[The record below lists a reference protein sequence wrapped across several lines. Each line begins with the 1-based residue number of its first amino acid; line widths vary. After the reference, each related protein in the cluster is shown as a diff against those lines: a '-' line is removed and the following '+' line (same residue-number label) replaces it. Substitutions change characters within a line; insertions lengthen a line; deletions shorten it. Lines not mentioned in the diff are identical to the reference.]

1 MKGIL
6 DIGIQIHSP
15 SFSGGLAFKKVSII
29 VVVEPAE
36 MVTLSIMVVGL
47 TGGMGCGKSTACRM
61 FEKRGFRRIDSD
73 QIVHDLLESDPATI
87 RQVVDVFGPKVI
99 SSNGGVN
106 RSLLGSIV
114 FGDDEKLKAL
124 EDIMHPKVREAWEG
138 AVASDQEANWILE
151 IPLLFEKNLQ
161 NRVDFTICVFSDL
174 NSQVERL
181 EQKSIGRAQAL
192 ARINRQMPLSQKAE
206 NADFVLLNEGSLEFL
221 EDQIKTLLTR
231 L

>member
-1 MKGIL
+1 
-6 DIGIQIHSP
+6 
-15 SFSGGLAFKKVSII
+15 
-29 VVVEPAE
+29 
-36 MVTLSIMVVGL
+36 MVVGL
-47 TGGMGCGKSTACRM
+47 TGGMGCGKSTAGRM
-61 FEKRGFRRIDSD
+61 FEKHGFRRLDSD
-73 QIVHDLLESDPATI
+73 QIVHDLLESDPTTI
-87 RQVVDVFGPKVI
+87 REVEDVFGPKVI
-99 SSNGGVN
+99 SNNGGVN

-114 FGDDEKLKAL
+114 FGDDEKLQAL

-138 AVASDQEANWILE
+138 AVASNPEANWILE

-161 NRVDFTICVFSDL
+161 NRVDFTVCVFSDL
-174 NSQVERL
+174 LSQVERL
-181 EQKSIGRAQAL
+181 EQKGMGRAQAL

>member
-1 MKGIL
+1 
-6 DIGIQIHSP
+6 
-15 SFSGGLAFKKVSII
+15 
-29 VVVEPAE
+29 
-36 MVTLSIMVVGL
+36 
-47 TGGMGCGKSTACRM
+47 
-61 FEKRGFRRIDSD
+61 
-73 QIVHDLLESDPATI
+73 
-87 RQVVDVFGPKVI
+87 
-99 SSNGGVN
+99 
-106 RSLLGSIV
+106 
-114 FGDDEKLKAL
+114 
-124 EDIMHPKVREAWEG
+124 MHPKVRETWEG

-174 NSQVERL
+174 KSQVERL
-181 EQKSIGRAQAL
+181 EQKGIGRAQAL

>member
-1 MKGIL
+1 
-6 DIGIQIHSP
+6 
-15 SFSGGLAFKKVSII
+15 
-29 VVVEPAE
+29 
-36 MVTLSIMVVGL
+36 
-47 TGGMGCGKSTACRM
+47 M
-61 FEKRGFRRIDSD
+61 FEKRGFRRLDSD

-87 RQVVDVFGPKVI
+87 REVVDVFGPKVI

-114 FGDDEKLKAL
+114 FGDDEQLKAL

-174 NSQVERL
+174 KAQVERL
-181 EQKSIGRAQAL
+181 ERNGIGRTQAL
-192 ARINRQMPLSQKAE
+192 VRINRQMPLSQKAE
-206 NADFVLLNEGSLEFL
+206 NADFVLLNGGSLEFL

>member
-1 MKGIL
+1 ML
-6 DIGIQIHSP
+6 E
-15 SFSGGLAFKKVSII
+15 FKSVLRVSVAVLLLRKKHII
-29 VVVEPAE
+29 VVVQSAE
-36 MVTLSIMVVGL
+36 LVNLVSMVVVL
-47 TGGMGCGKSTACRM
+47 TGGMGCGKSTAGRM
-61 FEKRGFRRIDSD
+61 FEKRGFRRLDSD

-87 RQVVDVFGPKVI
+87 REVMDVFGPKVI

-114 FGDDEKLKAL
+114 FDDEEKLKAL
-124 EDIMHPKVREAWEG
+124 EDIMHPKVQEAWEV
-138 AVASDQEANWILE
+138 AVASDQEAKWILE

-174 NSQVERL
+174 KTQVERL
-181 EQKSIGRAQAL
+181 EQKGIGRVQAL

-206 NADFVLLNEGSLEFL
+206 DADFVLLNEGSLEFL

-231 L
+231 I